1 MIEFLRHKR
10 VFFSIVV
17 LLTILTLFTS
27 ISINYIKEKRD
38 ELLFSKKLTE
48 IEFMKANLTNL
59 ILQKQ
64 KSTIAIG
71 LAIANDKF
79 LSQKIEDGVIQKDY
93 YSQLTKNLKKYTL
106 YKNIWI
112 QILDKNATSL
122 YRSWT
127 SRRGDN
133 LIAAR
138 KDLKGM
144 LDLKEVSFSV
154 SLGKFDLSLKAM
166 IPIFNNG
173 KFVGVVEV
181 ISHFNSISKQL
192 EQYGIHSVVLLK
204 KEYKQKLLYPFT
216 QIFLDNYYIAN
227 FNAPLKE
234 REYLKSNGIENYL
247 NDNYKIENGYLIVS
261 YPLKNVHSDNIAYY
275 IMFTKVD
282 TLSSLDSDFIMFKGG
297 AYILIIFMSLAIITS
312 TLLFYRNKKQRK
324 YYKKI
329 IDSSNNIVLINN
341 NELLV
346 SVNKVF
352 FRYFKEFKSIEE
364 FKNKHRCICDFFV
377 DAEGYLSK
385 NIEGEFWINY
395 LVNNPN
401 NTSKVKVLIED
412 KEYYFLANASL
423 ISEDSQDYS
432 VVLSDITLAEKY
444 KIELEKLTITDS
456 LTGIGNRRYFHQH
469 LKEKIASAKRYEYDL
484 GIIMLDIDNF
494 KIVNDTYGHDVGDEV
509 LKEYSKLIF
518 SDLRENDIFCR
529 IGGEEFMIILPHVN
543 AEEAFKVANKL
554 RERISSSKKIVAIT
568 MSFGVTEYIRGE
580 EMDFIFK
587 RVDSALYE
595 AKNSGRNRVVVK

>member
-17 LLTILTLFTS
+17 LLIILTLFTS
-27 ISINYIKEKRD
+27 ISINYIKDQRD
-38 ELLFSKKLTE
+38 ELLFSKKMAE

-71 LAIANDKF
+71 LTIANDKH
-79 LSQKIEDGVIQKDY
+79 LSQKITDGVINNYY
-93 YSQLTKNLKKYTL
+93 YSELTENLKKYTL

-127 SRRGDN
+127 TKQGDN
-133 LIAAR
+133 LIGVR
-138 KDLKGM
+138 KDLKGV
-144 LDLKEVSFSV
+144 LDAKEISFSV

-192 EQYGIHSVVLLK
+192 KQYGIDSVVLLK
-204 KEYKQKLLYPFT
+204 KEYKKKLLYPFT
-216 QIFLDNYYIAN
+216 KMFLDDYYIAN
-227 FNAPLKE
+227 FNAPLKV
-234 REYLKSNGIENYL
+234 REYLKSNGVEQYL
-247 NDNYKIENGYLIVS
+247 NEHYRIENGYLIVA
-261 YPLKNVHSDNIAYY
+261 YPLKNVHLDNIAYY

-282 TLSSLDSDFIMFKGG
+282 TLSSLDSDFLMFKGG

-312 TLLFYRNKKQRK
+312 TLLFYKNKKQRK

-329 IDSSNNIVLINN
+329 IDISNNIVLINN
-341 NELLV
+341 NERII

-352 FRYFKEFKSIEE
+352 FRYFNGYKSIEE
-364 FKNKHRCICDFFV
+364 FKNKHRCICDFFIKE
-377 DAEGYLSK
+377 EGYLSR
-385 NIEGEFWINY
+385 NIEGDFWINY
-395 LVNNPN
+395 LVNNPDN
-401 NTSKVKVLIED
+401 INKVKVLIED
-412 KEYYFLANASL
+412 KEYYFLVNASL
-423 ISEDSQDYS
+423 ISEDSRDYS

-456 LTGIGNRRYFHQH
+456 LTGIGNRRYFHQQ

-484 GIIMLDIDNF
+484 GIIMLDIDYF
-494 KIVNDTYGHDVGDEV
+494 KTVNDTYGHDVGDEV
-509 LKEYSKLIF
+509 LKEYSKLIL
-518 SDLRENDIFCR
+518 SHLRENDIFSR

-543 AEEAFKVANKL
+543 AKEAFRVANKL
-554 RERISSSKKIVAIT
+554 REKIELNKKIVAIT

-595 AKNSGRNRVVVK
+595 AKNSGRNRVVLK

>member
-10 VFFSIVV
+10 VFLSIV
-17 LLTILTLFTS
+17 LLFIILTLFTS
-27 ISINYIKEKRD
+27 ISINYIKAQRD
-38 ELLFSKKLTE
+38 ELLFSKKIAE
-48 IEFMKANLTNL
+48 IEFMKANLTSL

-71 LAIANDKF
+71 LTMANDSS
-79 LSQKIEDGVIQKDY
+79 LAQKIEDGIIDDNY
-93 YSQLTKNLKKYTL
+93 YFTLIENFKMHTL

-112 QILDKNATSL
+112 QVLDKNATSL

-127 SRRGDN
+127 SMRGDN
-133 LIAAR
+133 LIDAR
-138 KDLKGM
+138 KDLKGL
-144 LDLKEVSFSV
+144 LDSKEVSFSV

-166 IPIFNNG
+166 IPIFNKG

-192 EQYGIHSVVLLK
+192 DLYGISSVVLLK
-204 KEYKQKLLYPFT
+204 KEYKSKLLYPFT
-216 QIFLDNYYIAN
+216 KIFLDDYYIAN
-227 FNAPLKE
+227 FNAPSKE
-234 REYLKSNGIENYL
+234 RKYLKSKGVQNYL
-247 NDNYKIENGYLIVS
+247 NDDYRIENGYLIVS
-261 YPLKNVHSDNIAYY
+261 YPLKNVHSKAIAYY
-275 IMFTKVD
+275 VMFTKVD
-282 TLSSLDSDFIMFKGG
+282 GISSLDSDFLMFKGG

-341 NELLV
+341 NELLI

-352 FRYFKEFKSIEE
+352 FKYFKEYKSIEE
-364 FKNKHRCICDFFV
+364 FKNKYRCICNFFV

-385 NIEGEFWINY
+385 NVEGEFWINY
-395 LVNNPN
+395 LVKNPN
-401 NTSKVKVLIED
+401 NTNKVKVLIED
-412 KEYYFLANASL
+412 KEYYFLVNASL

-509 LKEYSKLIF
+509 LKEYSKLIL
-518 SDLRENDIFCR
+518 SYLRESDIFCR
-529 IGGEEFMIILPHVN
+529 IGGEEFMIILPHVS
-543 AEEAFKVANKL
+543 AKEAFEIANKL
-554 RERISSSKKIVAIT
+554 REKIEFSKKIVAIT

-580 EMDFIFK
+580 EIDFIFK